1 MPNKNTT
8 ATFQGFIAPNYTQVP
23 DELFDDL
30 MTDLSG
36 AELKVLLYIIRRTFG
51 FKKTEDTISL
61 NQMLNGITTKAGEV
75 LDKGTG
81 LSKKTLLVAL
91 NTLEA
96 KHIILT
102 ERRRSAERGNEPTAY
117 KLNIVGNAS
126 SNHPDP
132 TPGVKSTPPLG
143 VKSTPSPRGKNS
155 PIQETVLQQTDL
167 QIRNSKSKLQRNES
181 KEKQGYQSFQAVG
194 DLLKQ
199 KTAAQ
204 GREVQHLP
212 EAIEASI
219 DDISTALHDANNR
232 RSNRTHVLHLY
243 QVSGKSEERFT
254 SYLYEARSITKQQG
268 SVKKKMPYFFRVL
281 EDITGVQQRVGNTVS
296 DASQAPQNALQQK
309 NLAETGK
316 SLFHFSNRN
325 LVSQTGESPLP

>member
-1 MPNKNTT
+1 MPKKNTT
-8 ATFQGFIAPNYTQVP
+8 ATFQGFSAPNYTQVP

-51 FKKTEDTISL
+51 FKKTEDNISL
-61 NQMLNGITTKAGEV
+61 SQMLNGITTRTGDV

-96 KHIILT
+96 KNIIIT
-102 ERRRSAERGNEPTAY
+102 ERRRSVERGNEPTAY
-117 KLNIVGNAS
+117 KLNIVGTSS
-126 SNHPDP
+126 SNNPEP

-143 VKSTPSPRGKNS
+143 VKSIPSPSSKNS
-155 PIQETVLQQTDL
+155 PIQETVLQHTVL
-167 QIRNSKSKLQRNES
+167 HIRNSKSKLQRNES
-181 KEKQGYQSFQAVG
+181 NEKQGYQSFQAIG

-199 KTAAQ
+199 QPEPQ
-204 GREVQHLP
+204 GRDEQHLP
-212 EAIEASI
+212 ESIQASI
-219 DDISTALHDANNR
+219 DEISDAFIDARNR

-254 SYLYEARSITKQQG
+254 SYLYEARSITRQQG
-268 SVKKKMPYFFRVL
+268 SIKKKMPYFFRVL
-281 EDITGVQQRVGNTVS
+281 EDITGVQQRIGNTFS
-296 DASQAPQNALQQK
+296 DASIAPQDALQHK
-309 NLAETGK
+309 FSPETSK
-316 SLFHFSNRN
+316 S
-325 LVSQTGESPLP
+325 P